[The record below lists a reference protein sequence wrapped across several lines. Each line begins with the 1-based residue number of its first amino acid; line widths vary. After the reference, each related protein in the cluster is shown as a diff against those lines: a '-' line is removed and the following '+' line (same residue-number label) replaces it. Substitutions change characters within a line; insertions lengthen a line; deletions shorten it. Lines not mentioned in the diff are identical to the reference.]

1 MIKTLL
7 LQFIKTKG
15 RNPNNLE
22 MILLRQKAA
31 KEGINERK
39 IVSMID
45 RQPVNPNKPILGGR
59 NIVET
64 DEQMIQRFKNQN
76 KEAVER
82 LKNKKDPPEKLAGGG
97 VAGLLGER
105 TGFRGGGMD
114 MGNASNQ
121 AQSASMG
128 STQSSTNQGPAG
140 GASAGGNYGGNRNPQ
155 QTYGGGNNNTGG
167 GGGGGPPSTNTG
179 GGQNTT
185 PTLNNIIEK
194 IKQKQI
200 SKYLQNLEEEDLATG
215 IGPLRGIL
223 KGGKSIFKNLEVVDP
238 MKKGKIGVTY
248 QDPTKDFSITQD
260 IMDMI
265 KDQKLDPKLKFQGG
279 NNLKKGGNFFYEG
292 TLDKNLNPEA
302 RVGIKMPFNFGKKI
316 RKKSKNKF
324 DTDRF
329 SPDISKFNLGD
340 MTGMK
345 PQTTPNNMQ
354 LAKVFNTKK
363 DLQGLGA
370 AKESYFDTLTE
381 GGEALDKFRKNATSM
396 NNPTGTFQEYKGLG
410 AQSQLDT
417 LLGKGNKNATKNQEF
432 IQNAID
438 QGFLADESDFKNQ
451 LPFGEIG
458 GFADGGPARQNFAMG
473 KRAFLKM
480 LAGTGAG
487 IAGLKTGLFGLGKK
501 TAVKEAVKQTAGSG
515 APPAYFFKLVNK
527 IKKLGDDVTETGAL
541 AERQNVK
548 QYKDY
553 TLTEDTATGRIEVQ
567 KIKPNA
573 EGSDNFGN
581 GLTEEVYMGYSPGET
596 VVVKGKGIKTK
607 PEYDEGTAYLRNDG
621 PNTGDVYEEV
631 SGVTD
636 DIFKEVGEIVPEVIR
651 KTKADGGRIGYAK
664 GKGVMTL
671 LDLVKNKFGKKSI
684 TTADKI
690 KTPQKTLDR
699 NMFKK
704 SDNRLNDKRQMTD
717 DEYQD
722 FADEIGENIEA
733 YDFDGTVGDAKRII
747 KEQKQYMDDMF
758 LEYKAG
764 RLDPVAGD
772 KSPARKRFLEKKLED
787 AEMSGDRR
795 LITQDEVEEL
805 STFDLGTQMDQMKQV
820 DVNKQIKQGVA
831 SIMKDT
837 SPAALN
843 KSIEID
849 NLMLK
854 YPGMN
859 KPLAEQIATEINPR
873 KKADI
878 IAMVE
883 QTVKMSETGKSGD
896 EIIQI
901 FKDTTRRKQASGG
914 LAAMLGE

>member
-45 RQPVNPNKPILGGR
+45 RQPVNANKPILGGK

-316 RKKSKNKF
+316 RKKSKN
-324 DTDRF
+324 RF

-473 KRAFLKM
+473 QRAFLKM

-690 KTPQKTLDR
+690 KRPKKTLDR
-699 NMFKK
+699 EMFKK
-704 SDNRLNDKRQMTD
+704 ADDRLNDKRQMTD

-733 YDFDGTVGDAKRII
+733 YDFDGTVGDAKRVI
-747 KEQKQYMDDMF
+747 KDIKDYEAEMFAQYKMG
-758 LEYKAG
+758 K
-764 RLDPVAGD
+764 LDPVAGD
-772 KSPARKRFLEKKLED
+772 KSPARKRFLQNKFDE
-787 AEMSGDRR
+787 AEASGDNR
-795 LITQDEVEEL
+795 LITRDEMDEL
-805 STFDLGTQMDQMKQV
+805 ESFDLSIDDIKMSPEDQLRNEFPGIEDRLIKNILTDDNPQRIAEVKQTMREALEMQ
-820 DVNKQIKQGVA
+820 NK
-831 SIMKDT
+831 
-837 SPAALN
+837 
-843 KSIEID
+843 
-849 NLMLK
+849 
-854 YPGMN
+854 GMGSD
-859 KPLAEQIATEINPR
+859 
-873 KKADI
+873 DI
-878 IAMVE
+878 I
-883 QTVKMSETGKSGD
+883 TT
-896 EIIQI
+896 
-901 FKDTTRRKQASGG
+901 FKGTTRRKQATGG